1 MVYWHRRCCAVD
13 SIQEKESLH
22 DETIGYVADEAI
34 EIANDEELLKVAK
47 RILDEHRAAFEE
59 LAK

>member
-13 SIQEKESLH
+13 SDRKNGALPDEKINLADE
-22 DETIGYVADEAI
+22 ETIEFVD
-34 EIANDEELLKVAK
+34 DEELLKVAK

>member
-13 SIQEKESLH
+13 SIQEKESLP
-22 DETIGYVADEAI
+22 DEKIELVDYEKI
-34 EIANDEELLKVAK
+34 EIANNEEMLKVAK